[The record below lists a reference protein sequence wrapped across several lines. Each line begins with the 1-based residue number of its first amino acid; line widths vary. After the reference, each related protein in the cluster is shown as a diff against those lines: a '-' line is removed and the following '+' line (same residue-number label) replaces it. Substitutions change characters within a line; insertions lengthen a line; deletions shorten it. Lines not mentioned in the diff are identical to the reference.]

1 MAGNTVL
8 KSRFHDLLKYY
19 LCEYFIPILLF
30 QVKAKDRLFVM
41 KVDPPLLVADDV
53 RIEFNAKPYKVPIP
67 VPDKDKFHF
76 WFNTFFYDKVLCP
89 FSKYNLGD
97 FIMRVHVHS
106 ASDIRVSSY
115 KGH

>member
-1 MAGNTVL
+1 M
-8 KSRFHDLLKYY
+8 
-19 LCEYFIPILLF
+19 LCEYSFIPILF

-76 WFNTFFYDKVLCP
+76 WFNTFFYDKVLSP
-89 FSKYNLGD
+89 FSQHTPRHHNAC
-97 FIMRVHVHS
+97 I
-106 ASDIRVSSY
+106 SSTN
-115 KGH
+115 